1 MHSVD
6 RLMAVMF
13 LLIIFGIFGAIV
25 GIVELANRHE
35 ERMAELGY
43 RLVGD
48 CRCHRM
54 WAKEPQVRV
63 VTNYLY
69 QVPPVEYVIAT
80 NLYACPPIEAVPLSA
95 FGRDAKLDGTVSVKE
110 D

>member
-6 RLMAVMF
+6 RLMAAVF

-69 QVPPVEYVIAT
+69 QFPPVDYVPIVT
-80 NLYACPPIEAVPLSA
+80 NLYAYPPIEAVPL
-95 FGRDAKLDGTVSVKE
+95 FERDPNLDGIVSVKE